1 MRAVLQAW
9 EDLFRLAPFQNQGDG
24 RALCLFGFV
33 GAAVGGEVLVQ
44 ALGLPLPGALVGAL
58 LLLVGLLL
66 LGRLPKALE
75 QTSGALL
82 QNLMLLFIPIVAGV
96 MLHFERIASEWL
108 PFLASGIGGAVL
120 TLLVTA
126 AVFRWLLQRS
136 GQKTEVE
143 AEAAEP
149 KA

>member
-1 MRAVLQAW
+1 MAVLYA
-9 EDLFRLAPFQNQGDG
+9 FLALLVLQW
-24 RALCLFGFV
+24 V
-33 GAAVGGEVLVQ
+33 GEVLVQ

-136 GQKTEVE
+136 GQKTE

>member
-1 MRAVLQAW
+1 MAVLYA
-9 EDLFRLAPFQNQGDG
+9 FLALLVLQW
-24 RALCLFGFV
+24 V
-33 GAAVGGEVLVQ
+33 GEVLVQ
-44 ALGLPLPGALVGAL
+44 SLGLPLPGALVGAL

>member
-1 MRAVLQAW
+1 MAVLYA
-9 EDLFRLAPFQNQGDG
+9 FLALLVLQW
-24 RALCLFGFV
+24 V
-33 GAAVGGEVLVQ
+33 GEVLVQ
-44 ALGLPLPGALVGAL
+44 ALGLPWPGALVGAL

>member
-1 MRAVLQAW
+1 MAVLYA
-9 EDLFRLAPFQNQGDG
+9 FLALLVLQW
-24 RALCLFGFV
+24 V
-33 GAAVGGEVLVQ
+33 GEVLVQ

-136 GQKTEVE
+136 GQKTEIE

>member
-1 MRAVLQAW
+1 MAVLYAFLAVLVLRWVGVWRVQAW
-9 EDLFRLAPFQNQGDG
+9 
-24 RALCLFGFV
+24 
-33 GAAVGGEVLVQ
+33 GG
-44 ALGLPLPGALVGAL
+44 PLPVAFVGAL
-58 LLLVGLLL
+58 LLLVVWLL

-126 AVFRWLLQRS
+126 AVFRWMLQRS
-136 GQKTEVE
+136 GQKTGAEV
-143 AEAAEP
+143 EAAEP

>member
-1 MRAVLQAW
+1 MAVLYA
-9 EDLFRLAPFQNQGDG
+9 FLALLVLQW
-24 RALCLFGFV
+24 V
-33 GAAVGGEVLVQ
+33 GEVLVQ

-108 PFLASGIGGAVL
+108 PFLASGIAGAVL

-143 AEAAEP
+143 AAEP

>member
-1 MRAVLQAW
+1 MAVLYA
-9 EDLFRLAPFQNQGDG
+9 FLALLVLQW
-24 RALCLFGFV
+24 V
-33 GAAVGGEVLVQ
+33 GEVLVQ

-75 QTSGALL
+75 QTSAALL

-136 GQKTEVE
+136 GQKTE

>member
-1 MRAVLQAW
+1 MAVLYA
-9 EDLFRLAPFQNQGDG
+9 FLALLVLQW
-24 RALCLFGFV
+24 V
-33 GAAVGGEVLVQ
+33 GEVLVQ

-82 QNLMLLFIPIVAGV
+82 QNLMLLVSPIVAGV

-126 AVFRWLLQRS
+126 VVFRWLLQRS

>member
-1 MRAVLQAW
+1 MAVLYA
-9 EDLFRLAPFQNQGDG
+9 FLALLVLQW
-24 RALCLFGFV
+24 V
-33 GAAVGGEVLVQ
+33 GEVLVQ

-75 QTSGALL
+75 QTSAALL

-136 GQKTEVE
+136 GQKTEIEV
-143 AEAAEP
+143 EAAEP

>member
-1 MRAVLQAW
+1 MLYAFLALLVLQW
-9 EDLFRLAPFQNQGDG
+9 
-24 RALCLFGFV
+24 V
-33 GAAVGGEVLVQ
+33 GEVLVQ

-143 AEAAEP
+143 AAEP

>member
-1 MRAVLQAW
+1 MAVLYA
-9 EDLFRLAPFQNQGDG
+9 FLALLVLQW
-24 RALCLFGFV
+24 V
-33 GAAVGGEVLVQ
+33 GEVLVQ

-136 GQKTEVE
+136 GQKTEAE

>member
-1 MRAVLQAW
+1 MAVLYA
-9 EDLFRLAPFQNQGDG
+9 FLALLVLQW
-24 RALCLFGFV
+24 V
-33 GAAVGGEVLVQ
+33 GEVLVQ

-143 AEAAEP
+143 VEEP

>member
-1 MRAVLQAW
+1 MAVLYA
-9 EDLFRLAPFQNQGDG
+9 FLA
-24 RALCLFGFV
+24 LLV
-33 GAAVGGEVLVQ
+33 LLWVGEVLVQ

-136 GQKTEVE
+136 GQKTETEV
-143 AEAAEP
+143 EAAEP

>member
-1 MRAVLQAW
+1 MAVLYA
-9 EDLFRLAPFQNQGDG
+9 FLALLVLQW
-24 RALCLFGFV
+24 V
-33 GAAVGGEVLVQ
+33 GEVLVQ

-82 QNLMLLFIPIVAGV
+82 QNLMLLFIPTVAGV

-136 GQKTEVE
+136 GQKTETEV
-143 AEAAEP
+143 EAAEP

>member
-1 MRAVLQAW
+1 MAVLYA
-9 EDLFRLAPFQNQGDG
+9 FLALLVLQW
-24 RALCLFGFV
+24 V
-33 GAAVGGEVLVQ
+33 GEVLVQ

-75 QTSGALL
+75 QTSAALL

>member
-1 MRAVLQAW
+1 MAVLYA
-9 EDLFRLAPFQNQGDG
+9 FLALLVLQW
-24 RALCLFGFV
+24 V
-33 GAAVGGEVLVQ
+33 GEVLVQ

-143 AEAAEP
+143 AGAAEP

>member
-1 MRAVLQAW
+1 MAVLYA
-9 EDLFRLAPFQNQGDG
+9 FLALLVLQW
-24 RALCLFGFV
+24 V
-33 GAAVGGEVLVQ
+33 GEVLVQ

-136 GQKTEVE
+136 GQKTETEV
-143 AEAAEP
+143 EAAEP

>member
-1 MRAVLQAW
+1 MAVLYA
-9 EDLFRLAPFQNQGDG
+9 FLALLVLQW
-24 RALCLFGFV
+24 V
-33 GAAVGGEVLVQ
+33 GEVLVQ

-136 GQKTEVE
+136 GQKTEIEV
-143 AEAAEP
+143 EAAEP

>member
-1 MRAVLQAW
+1 MAVLYA
-9 EDLFRLAPFQNQGDG
+9 FLALLVLQW
-24 RALCLFGFV
+24 V
-33 GAAVGGEVLVQ
+33 GEVLVQ

-120 TLLVTA
+120 TLPVTA
-126 AVFRWLLQRS
+126 AVFRWHDQQTAKHLDDQVGHRIEHELF
-136 GQKTEVE
+136 
-143 AEAAEP
+143 AAHP
-149 KA
+149 

>member
-1 MRAVLQAW
+1 MAVLYA
-9 EDLFRLAPFQNQGDG
+9 FLALLVLQW
-24 RALCLFGFV
+24 V
-33 GAAVGGEVLVQ
+33 GEVLVQ

-136 GQKTEVE
+136 GQKTE

-149 KA
+149 KT

>member
-1 MRAVLQAW
+1 MLYAFLALLVLQW
-9 EDLFRLAPFQNQGDG
+9 
-24 RALCLFGFV
+24 V
-33 GAAVGGEVLVQ
+33 GEVLVQ

-126 AVFRWLLQRS
+126 AVFRWMLQRS

-143 AEAAEP
+143 AAEP

>member
-1 MRAVLQAW
+1 MLYAFLALLVLQW
-9 EDLFRLAPFQNQGDG
+9 
-24 RALCLFGFV
+24 V
-33 GAAVGGEVLVQ
+33 GEVLVQ

-66 LGRLPKALE
+66 LGCLPKALE

-136 GQKTEVE
+136 GQKTE

>member
-1 MRAVLQAW
+1 MAVLYA
-9 EDLFRLAPFQNQGDG
+9 FLALLVLQW
-24 RALCLFGFV
+24 V
-33 GAAVGGEVLVQ
+33 GEVLVQ

-126 AVFRWLLQRS
+126 AVFRWMLQHS
-136 GQKTEVE
+136 GQKMGAEVE
-143 AEAAEP
+143 AVEP

>member
-1 MRAVLQAW
+1 MAVLYA
-9 EDLFRLAPFQNQGDG
+9 FLALLVLQW
-24 RALCLFGFV
+24 V
-33 GAAVGGEVLVQ
+33 GEVLVQ

-108 PFLASGIGGAVL
+108 PFLASGIGGPVL

>member
-1 MRAVLQAW
+1 
-9 EDLFRLAPFQNQGDG
+9 
-24 RALCLFGFV
+24 
-33 GAAVGGEVLVQ
+33 
-44 ALGLPLPGALVGAL
+44 
-58 LLLVGLLL
+58 
-66 LGRLPKALE
+66 
-75 QTSGALL
+75 
-82 QNLMLLFIPIVAGV
+82 MLLFIPIVAGV

-136 GQKTEVE
+136 GQKTEAEV
-143 AEAAEP
+143 EAAEP

>member
-1 MRAVLQAW
+1 MLYAFLALLVLQW
-9 EDLFRLAPFQNQGDG
+9 
-24 RALCLFGFV
+24 V
-33 GAAVGGEVLVQ
+33 GEVLVQ
-44 ALGLPLPGALVGAL
+44 SLGLPLPGALVGAL
-58 LLLVGLLL
+58 LLLMGLLL

-143 AEAAEP
+143 AAEP

>member
-1 MRAVLQAW
+1 MAVLYA
-9 EDLFRLAPFQNQGDG
+9 FLALLVLQW
-24 RALCLFGFV
+24 V
-33 GAAVGGEVLVQ
+33 GEVLVQ

-108 PFLASGIGGAVL
+108 PFLASGTGGAVL

-136 GQKTEVE
+136 GQKTEIEV
-143 AEAAEP
+143 EAAEP

>member
-1 MRAVLQAW
+1 MAVLYA
-9 EDLFRLAPFQNQGDG
+9 FLALLVLQW
-24 RALCLFGFV
+24 V
-33 GAAVGGEVLVQ
+33 GEVLVQ

-108 PFLASGIGGAVL
+108 PFIVSCIVGAAL
-120 TLLVTA
+120 TLVVTA
-126 AVFRWLLQRS
+126 LVFRWMLARYGS
-136 GQKTEVE
+136 GKQEE
-143 AEAAEP
+143 EQ
-149 KA
+149 

>member
-1 MRAVLQAW
+1 MAVLYA
-9 EDLFRLAPFQNQGDG
+9 FLALLVLQW
-24 RALCLFGFV
+24 V
-33 GAAVGGEVLVQ
+33 GEVLVQ

-126 AVFRWLLQRS
+126 AVFRWMLQRS
-136 GQKTEVE
+136 GQKTGAEV
-143 AEAAEP
+143 EAAEP
-149 KA
+149 KAWARCGKVGCTAIYLGWC

>member
-1 MRAVLQAW
+1 MAVLYA
-9 EDLFRLAPFQNQGDG
+9 FLALLVLQW
-24 RALCLFGFV
+24 
-33 GAAVGGEVLVQ
+33 GGEVLVQ

-143 AEAAEP
+143 AAEP

>member
-1 MRAVLQAW
+1 MAVLYA
-9 EDLFRLAPFQNQGDG
+9 FLALLVLQW
-24 RALCLFGFV
+24 V
-33 GAAVGGEVLVQ
+33 GEVLVQ

-126 AVFRWLLQRS
+126 AVFRWMLQRS

>member
-1 MRAVLQAW
+1 MAVLYA
-9 EDLFRLAPFQNQGDG
+9 FLALLVLQW
-24 RALCLFGFV
+24 V
-33 GAAVGGEVLVQ
+33 GEVLVQ

-143 AEAAEP
+143 AAEP

>member
-1 MRAVLQAW
+1 MLYAFLALIVLQW
-9 EDLFRLAPFQNQGDG
+9 
-24 RALCLFGFV
+24 V
-33 GAAVGGEVLVQ
+33 GEVLVQ
-44 ALGLPLPGALVGAL
+44 SLGLPLPGALVGAL

-126 AVFRWLLQRS
+126 AVFRWMLARS
-136 GQKTEVE
+136 GPSAQ
-143 AEAAEP
+143 AAEP
-149 KA
+149 KE

>member
-1 MRAVLQAW
+1 MAVLYA
-9 EDLFRLAPFQNQGDG
+9 FLALLVLQW
-24 RALCLFGFV
+24 V
-33 GAAVGGEVLVQ
+33 GEVLVQ

-126 AVFRWLLQRS
+126 AVFRWMLQRS
-136 GQKTEVE
+136 GQKTGAEVE
-143 AEAAEP
+143 EP

>member
-1 MRAVLQAW
+1 MAVLYA
-9 EDLFRLAPFQNQGDG
+9 FLALLVLQW
-24 RALCLFGFV
+24 V
-33 GAAVGGEVLVQ
+33 GEVLVQ

-136 GQKTEVE
+136 GQKTGAEVE
-143 AEAAEP
+143 EP

>member
-1 MRAVLQAW
+1 MAVLYA
-9 EDLFRLAPFQNQGDG
+9 FLALLVLQW
-24 RALCLFGFV
+24 V
-33 GAAVGGEVLVQ
+33 GEVLVQ

-143 AEAAEP
+143 VEAAEP

>member
-1 MRAVLQAW
+1 MGVLYAFLALLVLQW
-9 EDLFRLAPFQNQGDG
+9 
-24 RALCLFGFV
+24 V
-33 GAAVGGEVLVQ
+33 GEVLVL
-44 ALGLPLPGALVGAL
+44 AMGLPMPGALVGAL

-126 AVFRWLLQRS
+126 AVFRWMLQRS
-136 GQKTEVE
+136 GQKTGAEV
-143 AEAAEP
+143 EAAEP

>member
-1 MRAVLQAW
+1 MAVLYA
-9 EDLFRLAPFQNQGDG
+9 FLALLVLQW
-24 RALCLFGFV
+24 V
-33 GAAVGGEVLVQ
+33 GEVLVQ

-96 MLHFERIASEWL
+96 MLHFERITSEWL

-136 GQKTEVE
+136 GQKTEIEV
-143 AEAAEP
+143 EAAEP